1 MGEGG
6 GCDEASK
13 PQLQHEPAL
22 SSAFELAFAG
32 PVKIGSTKGKACI
45 KVCSFMGLD
54 FFVTPP
60 TAGITNSTGSMP
72 VAAWCVQTCKE
83 KDANLELIKTTSM
96 KKFNLKT
103 WEFVSPRPTLK
114 RKHSGDEDGP
124 HSIDV
129 EVSFPVLKCKANHEG
144 KSGVVLAVNATSV
157 ICQSPSAEILTPVEA
172 KLKEI
177 SDAKEQ
183 ADDLHETPSKNK
195 AKAKGGTWST
205 KHLLR

>member
-1 MGEGG
+1 MVGEGG
-6 GCDEASK
+6 VCAEASK
-13 PQLQHEPAL
+13 PQLRYELAL
-22 SSAFELAFAG
+22 SSTFELPCAG
-32 PVKIGSTKGKACI
+32 PVRIGSIKGKPAI
-45 KVCSFMGLD
+45 KVCSFLGLD

-60 TAGITNSTGSMP
+60 TAGITNSTGNMP

-83 KDANLELIKTTSM
+83 KDANLELIKTTAQ

-114 RKHSGDEDGP
+114 RKHSGDDDGT
-124 HSIDV
+124 HCIDV
-129 EVSFPVLKCKANHEG
+129 EVSFPVLRCKANHEG
-144 KSGVVLAVNATSV
+144 ESGVVLSVNANSV

-177 SDAKEQ
+177 NDAKEP
-183 ADDLHETPSKNK
+183 AEDLQTPNKNK
-195 AKAKGGTWST
+195 SKAKGGTWST